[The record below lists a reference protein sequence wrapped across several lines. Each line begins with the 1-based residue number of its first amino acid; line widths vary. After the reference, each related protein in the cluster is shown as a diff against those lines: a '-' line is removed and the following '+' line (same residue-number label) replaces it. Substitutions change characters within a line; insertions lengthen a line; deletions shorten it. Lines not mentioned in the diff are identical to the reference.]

1 MCCSSGSM
9 STSMGA
15 SYGNIR
21 VATGGIANYGVTSQ
35 LAIGAGSGF
44 TFINVVRIK
53 LKRTAGTAATFTPRL
68 YDLSGAAAG
77 SIDMQFEGS
86 ATAVANLFDVST
98 SGCVFRTDAAGQ
110 FYLEPGPNAGADN
123 NFSYEIYFE
132 VL

>member
-9 STSMGA
+9 STSTGA

-21 VATGGIANYGVTSQ
+21 IATGTVANYGATSQ

-53 LKRTAGTAATFTPRL
+53 LRRTAGTAVSFTPRL

-77 SIDMQFEGS
+77 SIDMQFEGTS
-86 ATAVANLFDVST
+86 TAVASLFDVAT
-98 SGCVFRTDAAGQ
+98 VGCVFRTDATGQ

-123 NFSYEIYFE
+123 NFNYEIFFE

>member
-9 STSMGA
+9 STSTGA

-21 VATGGIANYGVTSQ
+21 IATGSVTNYGATSQ
-35 LAIGAGSGF
+35 LPIGAGSGF

-53 LKRTAGTAATFTPRL
+53 LKRTAGTAASFTPRL

-86 ATAVANLFDVST
+86 STAVANLFDAAT
-98 SGCVFRTDAAGQ
+98 TGCVFRTNASGQ
-110 FYLEPGPNAGADN
+110 FFLEPGPNAGADN
-123 NFSYEIYFE
+123 AFNYEIYFE